1 MNQYFKEPN
10 LAYDKHLMLSTISI
24 VIIILIW

>member
-1 MNQYFKEPN
+1 MNQHFKETN

-24 VIIILIW
+24 IIIIVI